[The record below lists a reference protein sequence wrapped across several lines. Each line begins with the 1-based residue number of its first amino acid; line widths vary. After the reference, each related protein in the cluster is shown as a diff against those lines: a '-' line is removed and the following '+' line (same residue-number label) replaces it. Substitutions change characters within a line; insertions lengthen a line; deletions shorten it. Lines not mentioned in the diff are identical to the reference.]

1 MSKWCQ
7 TGGCFGT
14 GWMEVT
20 WIEVTGKQT
29 SWWPE
34 PASVCRYV
42 SSIFPHAL
50 VSRGRGGGAWNASTQ
65 TSNRPTQVE
74 TSFVSDLCEGPDLSQ
89 LTDYTFM
96 RFFLKL
102 RCVWRVGID
111 RGVHMLTHKWRAKVC
126 RSGVDQLM
134 DHPLIVS
141 GMVLLTQ
148 GSGCVSR
155 EDHQDSV
162 G

>member
-1 MSKWCQ
+1 MPDWGLLWNRMN
-7 TGGCFGT
+7 GGDLDRGNRKT
-14 GWMEVT
+14 DIVVT
-20 WIEVTGKQT
+20 RT
-29 SWWPE
+29 SECVPLRFLHIPPRSGLSGE
-34 PASVCRYV
+34 
-42 SSIFPHAL
+42 
-50 VSRGRGGGAWNASTQ
+50 GGGRAWNASTQ